1 MRLNPPAAADTPE
14 NLSGGVLL
22 VLLPGFGPEDGGRD
36 PAALTRP
43 RGLLTSAQIDRGPYV
58 PRVLKWLAAAGLDLR
73 SAAPRLQLAVWPE
86 AFEGR
91 PHGPQCVK
99 ALVRQSD
106 AFLKTVAER
115 RPRLLVFVSCYL
127 HDAACAPEL
136 DGPLTAALGRAIEPP
151 RRLCASRLRVQ
162 IQRRERALIL
172 ALPVPTANATPAFEA
187 ELTAALR
194 RELRTIAGGFAGP
207 TLF

>member
-1 MRLNPPAAADTPE
+1 M
-14 NLSGGVLL
+14 
-22 VLLPGFGPEDGGRD
+22 
-36 PAALTRP
+36 RP

-172 ALPVPTANATPAFEA
+172 ALPVPTANSRPNS
-187 ELTAALR
+187 R
-194 RELRTIAGGFAGP
+194 RRCGANVERSQAVLPDRRFPETGRNPRVSACRQ
-207 TLF
+207 